1 MMIMPKNI
9 IFFMLVFFVVAVTA
23 TFVLHI
29 EENLAFAQNSEI
41 IDSSSFNSNPS
52 IENLLK
58 IFESPQSI
66 LEQLS
71 IDFGRDVSTI
81 DLLGFSFGMVAYGIF
96 IWHFYRLIAKRE
108 IVSLTLQKYH
118 TGGKR
123 LTSLI
128 VYIAKYVIVFPL
140 VVTAWFFAYSLFMF
154 FLAPDIDQDFV
165 FLIVISLVVAIRMA
179 AYYKEDLSKD
189 LAKMIPFSLLGIFLV
204 NTTLF
209 TIDQFVDRLDDF
221 IPFIGQIAAFVLFAI
236 GVEAVLRILF
246 LIKRKFIPV
255 AETKLKEEIEKTIDE
270 KIDIHVKKID
280 QRHKKL
286 EEKLENT
293 ETAMDDKRDKLEQ
306 DLNQKREGLKER
318 IDKKRQKLEENLD
331 DKRDKLEQDLNQ
343 KREGLKERIDKKRQK
358 LEENLDDKRDKLEQ
372 DLNQKREGLKERIDK
387 KRQKLEEKVIQTES
401 KVDETKTKLEKTEKK
416 LDKKTRNDDDDN

>member
-236 GVEAVLRILF
+236 GVEAVLRIF
-246 LIKRKFIPV
+246 F
-255 AETKLKEEIEKTIDE
+255 
-270 KIDIHVKKID
+270 
-280 QRHKKL
+280 
-286 EEKLENT
+286 
-293 ETAMDDKRDKLEQ
+293 
-306 DLNQKREGLKER
+306 
-318 IDKKRQKLEENLD
+318 
-331 DKRDKLEQDLNQ
+331 
-343 KREGLKERIDKKRQK
+343 
-358 LEENLDDKRDKLEQ
+358 
-372 DLNQKREGLKERIDK
+372 
-387 KRQKLEEKVIQTES
+387 
-401 KVDETKTKLEKTEKK
+401 
-416 LDKKTRNDDDDN
+416 